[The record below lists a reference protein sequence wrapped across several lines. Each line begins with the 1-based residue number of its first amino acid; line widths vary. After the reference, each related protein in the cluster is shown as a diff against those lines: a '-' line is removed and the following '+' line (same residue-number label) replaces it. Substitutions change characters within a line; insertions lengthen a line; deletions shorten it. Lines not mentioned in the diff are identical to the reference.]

1 MITIK
6 HEKYGDIT
14 FDNGT
19 SREEITNY
27 LVELEA
33 KSGEQFGTLET
44 IGHQAGRSMGS
55 SVRGVKSWL
64 GVDGEL
70 AKYEDEQAELKSR
83 IMMEQNPVA
92 SVTGMLGG
100 GFLDPVTL
108 PALALKPLTFA
119 SKAGTYA
126 SRGAAQGAF
135 GGVLEPVYEQ
145 YGDSSML
152 NILTGATLGGALGGA
167 VGKFLTKSTT
177 GKTAKE
183 VSDKLEET
191 SQSTITDLAKS
202 IDAPARTPEQAIN
215 KIREEM
221 ELQAKGA
228 PSDVELKS
236 LKTAADAERS
246 NVNKLGS
253 IINKMGNRLGTRK
266 ASKVMQARKV
276 EAQRKVQELDVKHAE
291 GTTLRKAAINLEKLN
306 AGKFSKI
313 EGWDAKVEAKT
324 RLPQTKM
331 TQAVQ
336 GNAPK
341 PSPLSSKM
349 SRILGVENETDSL
362 GVGVP
367 FPSMHR
373 SVGSAAVSKEHIVG
387 GDLLPRTVDKPEVT
401 AGVVSGKYKG
411 KNPETRINIK
421 ESKAVKEAR
430 EELERKANRGEELS
444 PEDVAKFDEVTA
456 ADKAINKYKE
466 FVQKIAGSRSLDT
479 AALRGYMKGRHT
491 FANIEARAKALLK
504 KNGIEDFED
513 MIDYI
518 LRDKDRLF
526 SAEEMEMLTPLF
538 AETERKLFNA
548 MQLTEFTDELSST
561 EIALLHSDIN
571 LFYGIQAWNKGQGS
585 KVSAALNHRNKMLK
599 DVAEGRMIDSL
610 FLGVKC
616 K

>member
-44 IGHQAGRSMGS
+44 LGHQAGRSIGS
-55 SVRGVKSWL
+55 SVRGIKGWL
-64 GVDGEL
+64 GVDDEL
-70 AKYEDEQAELKSR
+70 DKYEDEQEELKSR
-83 IMMEQNPVA
+83 IMMEQNPVS
-92 SVTGMLGG
+92 SVTGMLAG

-135 GGVLEPVYEQ
+135 GGVLEPVYDQ

-152 NILTGATLGGALGGA
+152 NIMAGATLGGALGGA

-177 GKTAKE
+177 GKTSEE
-183 VSDKLEET
+183 VSDTLEET
-191 SQSTITDLAKS
+191 SQSVIADVAKS
-202 IDAPARTPEQAIN
+202 IDTPARTPDQALT
-215 KIREEM
+215 KLREEM

-228 PSDVELKS
+228 PSDTELKS
-236 LKTAADAERS
+236 LKTAADVERS
-246 NVNKLGS
+246 NVNKMDS
-253 IINKMGNRLGTRK
+253 IINKMGNRVGTRN
-266 ASKVMQARKV
+266 ASKVMQARRV

-291 GTTLRKAAINLEKLN
+291 GTTLRKAAINLENLN

-313 EGWDAKVEAKT
+313 EGFNTKIEAKT
-324 RLPQTKM
+324 KLPKTKM

-336 GNAPK
+336 GNTPK
-341 PSPLSSKM
+341 PAALPAKM

-387 GDLLPRTVDKPEVT
+387 GELLPRTVDKPEVT

-430 EELERKANRGEELS
+430 EELKRKANRGEELS
-444 PEDVAKFDEVTA
+444 PEDVAKADEVSA
-456 ADKAINKYKE
+456 ADKALKKYKE
-466 FVQKIAGSRSLDT
+466 FVQKIAGSRALDT

-491 FANIEARAKALLK
+491 FANIESRAKALLK

-518 LRDKDRLF
+518 LQDKDRLF
-526 SAEEMEMLTPLF
+526 SAEEMEMLSPLF

-548 MQLTEFTDELSST
+548 MQLTEFTDELSAE
-561 EIALLHSDIN
+561 EIALLHSDMN

-585 KVSAALNHRNKMLK
+585 KVAAALNHRNKMLK